1 MTPAQVRLRSAI
13 TLVGLAVLLLGGV
26 AWAWSSVSKPFPE
39 REEAAT
45 CESKRVVE
53 GDKVYPDQIT
63 VSVLNAGTR
72 EGLADRTMTALVDA
86 GLARGELGN
95 APEDAAV
102 NSVQIWSEDMDS
114 PAVKLVLSF
123 LGRSAKVVHRD
134 APLPGVNIIV
144 GEGFPGVIE
153 GRKSFPVREA
163 ATICSPP
170 EVEEVELP
178 S

>member
-1 MTPAQVRLRSAI
+1 MTPAQVRIRSAV

-45 CESKRVVE
+45 CESKRLVE
-53 GDKVYPDQIT
+53 GDKVYPDQVT
-63 VSVLNAGTR
+63 VSVLNASVR
-72 EGLADRTMTALVDA
+72 EGLADRIMTALVDS

-95 APEDAAV
+95 APDDATV
-102 NSVQIWSEDMDS
+102 NSVQVWSDDLDS
-114 PAVKLVLSF
+114 PAVKLVLSY
-123 LGRSAKVVHRD
+123 LGKSAKVVRRD
-134 APLPGVNIIV
+134 GPLPGVNVIV
-144 GEGFPGVIE
+144 GEDFSGVIE
-153 GRKSFPVREA
+153 GRKSYPVREA
-163 ATICSPP
+163 TTLCSPP